1 MATGDKLTEG
11 GQRYALVVYSERAE
25 QWGLQDATVY
35 PFASES
41 AADDWLLARLIA
53 CDQVMRDGHR
63 YWLDGG
69 DGQRM
74 SAAEVL
80 DEWRDSLDGG
90 EFAHVWPLAAAGS

>member
-1 MATGDKLTEG
+1 
-11 GQRYALVVYSERAE
+11 
-25 QWGLQDATVY
+25 
-35 PFASES
+35 
-41 AADDWLLARLIA
+41 
-53 CDQVMRDGHR
+53 MRDGDR

-80 DEWRDSLDGG
+80 DEWRDSLDAG